1 MYHDFRAPILVL
13 EKFMAPNWDDIEVYY
28 GDDPE
33 RDAWEATHSGGFH
46 IETGDDDAFYGD
58 DSEE

>member
-1 MYHDFRAPILVL
+1 MG
-13 EKFMAPNWDDIEVYY
+13 PNWDDIEVYY